1 MMRHR
6 VIVSTT
12 APAAIC
18 REEYER
24 ALHRFRHVRMPI
36 EQTPQYRMMI
46 DRSFPRRVHVREA
59 EFALSMRRNLFSLY
73 EVDVRVNGRAMR
85 FIIDTGAQISGIRAH
100 AARALALP
108 ALKSGM
114 EVGSVGSTR
123 EQRPAVRCDSL
134 QLGGM
139 CWENQPLIVLDQQQ
153 FSVRLLNVDLL
164 RFDGILGWDLLRTM
178 DFELDTIAGQM
189 KVQKNRF
196 RLDRPNLIPCSF
208 PTLLLRET
216 DGSVS
221 LFGIDTG
228 ARQGWLG
235 EGYIRRRGLQV
246 LNSMRVVG
254 FGVHGREEF
263 ETQIAKSVTLHLDR
277 ARITMEGC
285 MSALV
290 DILPDITYDGVLGNE
305 VFAGRRIRFVNS
317 AGMVLLT

>member
-1 MMRHR
+1 MRHR

-12 APAAIC
+12 APAAIR

-73 EVDVRVNGRAMR
+73 EVDVRVNGQAMR
-85 FIIDTGAQISGIRAH
+85 FIIDTGAQISRHPRPCRASARFAGIEERDGSGQRRQH
-100 AARALALP
+100 AGAASGRALRQP
-108 ALKSGM
+108 AAGRHVLRK
-114 EVGSVGSTR
+114 T
-123 EQRPAVRCDSL
+123 
-134 QLGGM
+134 
-139 CWENQPLIVLDQQQ
+139 QPLIVLDQQQ

-196 RLDRPNLIPCSF
+196 RLDRPDLIPCSF

-254 FGVHGREEF
+254 FGVHGRERIKEN
-263 ETQIAKSVTLHLDR
+263 ADR
-277 ARITMEGC
+277 QKRHAAPGQGQ
-285 MSALV
+285 
-290 DILPDITYDGVLGNE
+290 DHDGKG
-305 VFAGRRIRFVNS
+305 A
-317 AGMVLLT
+317 

>member
-1 MMRHR
+1 MARRTKNFFRKKFSKNMQKKL
-6 VIVSTT
+6 VMLF
-12 APAAIC
+12 AAIILAFVFLVG
-18 REEYER
+18 RITYIN
-24 ALHRFRHVRMPI
+24 A
-36 EQTPQYRMMI
+36 
-46 DRSFPRRVHVREA
+46 A
-59 EFALSMRRNLFSLY
+59 
-73 EVDVRVNGRAMR
+73 NGE
-85 FIIDTGAQISGIRAH
+85 DY
-100 AARALALP
+100 
-108 ALKSGM
+108 
-114 EVGSVGSTR
+114 TR
-123 EQRPAVRCDSL
+123 
-134 QLGGM
+134 
-139 CWENQPLIVLDQQQ
+139 IVLDQQQ

>member
-1 MMRHR
+1 
-6 VIVSTT
+6 
-12 APAAIC
+12 
-18 REEYER
+18 
-24 ALHRFRHVRMPI
+24 
-36 EQTPQYRMMI
+36 
-46 DRSFPRRVHVREA
+46 
-59 EFALSMRRNLFSLY
+59 
-73 EVDVRVNGRAMR
+73 
-85 FIIDTGAQISGIRAH
+85 
-100 AARALALP
+100 
-108 ALKSGM
+108 M

>member
-1 MMRHR
+1 
-6 VIVSTT
+6 
-12 APAAIC
+12 
-18 REEYER
+18 
-24 ALHRFRHVRMPI
+24 
-36 EQTPQYRMMI
+36 
-46 DRSFPRRVHVREA
+46 
-59 EFALSMRRNLFSLY
+59 
-73 EVDVRVNGRAMR
+73 
-85 FIIDTGAQISGIRAH
+85 
-100 AARALALP
+100 
-108 ALKSGM
+108 
-114 EVGSVGSTR
+114 
-123 EQRPAVRCDSL
+123 
-134 QLGGM
+134 
-139 CWENQPLIVLDQQQ
+139 
-153 FSVRLLNVDLL
+153 
-164 RFDGILGWDLLRTM
+164 M

-196 RLDRPNLIPCSF
+196 RLDHPNLIPCSF

>member
-1 MMRHR
+1 MRHH

-12 APAAIC
+12 APAAIR

-73 EVDVRVNGRAMR
+73 EVDVRVNGQAMR

-153 FSVRLLNVDLL
+153 FSVRLLNVDL
-164 RFDGILGWDLLRTM
+164 
-178 DFELDTIAGQM
+178 QM

-235 EGYIRRRGLQV
+235 EGYIRCRGLQV

-290 DILPDITYDGVLGNE
+290 DILPDE

>member
-139 CWENQPLIVLDQQQ
+139 CWKNQPLIVLDQQQ

-196 RLDRPNLIPCSF
+196 RLDRPNLIPCRL
-208 PTLLLRET
+208 PY
-216 DGSVS
+216 
-221 LFGIDTG
+221 
-228 ARQGWLG
+228 AA
-235 EGYIRRRGLQV
+235 
-246 LNSMRVVG
+246 
-254 FGVHGREEF
+254 
-263 ETQIAKSVTLHLDR
+263 IA
-277 ARITMEGC
+277 
-285 MSALV
+285 
-290 DILPDITYDGVLGNE
+290 
-305 VFAGRRIRFVNS
+305 
-317 AGMVLLT
+317 

>member
-1 MMRHR
+1 
-6 VIVSTT
+6 
-12 APAAIC
+12 
-18 REEYER
+18 
-24 ALHRFRHVRMPI
+24 
-36 EQTPQYRMMI
+36 
-46 DRSFPRRVHVREA
+46 
-59 EFALSMRRNLFSLY
+59 
-73 EVDVRVNGRAMR
+73 MR

-153 FSVRLLNVDLL
+153 FSVRLLNADLL

>member
-1 MMRHR
+1 MRHR

-12 APAAIC
+12 APAAIR

-73 EVDVRVNGRAMR
+73 EVDV
-85 FIIDTGAQISGIRAH
+85 
-100 AARALALP
+100 
-108 ALKSGM
+108 
-114 EVGSVGSTR
+114 
-123 EQRPAVRCDSL
+123 
-134 QLGGM
+134 
-139 CWENQPLIVLDQQQ
+139 
-153 FSVRLLNVDLL
+153 DLL

-216 DGSVS
+216 DESVS

>member
-1 MMRHR
+1 MRHH

-12 APAAIC
+12 APAAIR

-73 EVDVRVNGRAMR
+73 EVDVRVNGQAMR

-153 FSVRLLNVDLL
+153 FSVRLLNVDL
-164 RFDGILGWDLLRTM
+164 
-178 DFELDTIAGQM
+178 QM

-235 EGYIRRRGLQV
+235 EGYIRCRGLQV